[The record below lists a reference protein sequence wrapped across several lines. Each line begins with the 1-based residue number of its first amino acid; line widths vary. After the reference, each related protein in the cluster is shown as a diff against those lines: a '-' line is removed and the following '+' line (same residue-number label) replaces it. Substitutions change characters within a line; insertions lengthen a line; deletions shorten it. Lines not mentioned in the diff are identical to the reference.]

1 LQRTIQ
7 NRSAVSTV
15 RTDRMHEQN
24 DPWVVVASFGAVWE
38 ADFAAE
44 TLREAG
50 IPAMVDNGPN
60 VAIFGPGYQGGSQ
73 FGVKLRVPWHR
84 ENDARDLLEE
94 DEDADASSDP
104 PSEDP

>member
-1 LQRTIQ
+1 MIVPGR
-7 NRSAVSTV
+7 
-15 RTDRMHEQN
+15 
-24 DPWVVVASFGAVWE
+24 DPQAGSKMGESGESWVVVATYGAVWE

-50 IPAMVDNGPN
+50 IPALVDNGPN

-94 DEDADASSDP
+94 DEDGASEP
-104 PSEDP
+104 LSEDS

>member
-1 LQRTIQ
+1 MGGTGE
-7 NRSAVSTV
+7 S
-15 RTDRMHEQN
+15 
-24 DPWVVVASFGAVWE
+24 WVVVATYGAVWE

-50 IPAMVDNGPN
+50 IPALVDNGPN

-94 DEDADASSDP
+94 DEDIDATSDP
-104 PSEDP
+104 LSEDP